1 MDEDCLILGSFSKNR
16 KLDDTINVFDEE
28 SVSGSK
34 RIVNPFKKKTSKHK
48 SSNNSKSCFEK
59 KKKTVRS
66 TNVASTSTST
76 NYIATSASYSYSI
89 SETEIH
95 HLQDGRTIAS
105 RGINTD
111 PNPNILTCCA
121 CSSTDPSGTQVSD
134 DFHNTLSHRKL
145 SNEIL
150 ELSNGLVLNELQN
163 MGEAKMAQ
171 SLKPSVPDDYI
182 DLKGK
187 GKINTI
193 SYGEIELIVK

>member
-16 KLDDTINVFDEE
+16 KLDDTINIWDEE
-28 SVSGSK
+28 SELGSK
-34 RIVNPFKKKTSKHK
+34 RIVNPFKKKSSKHK
-48 SSNNSKSCFEK
+48 SSDNPKSCSEK
-59 KKKTVRS
+59 KKKTVKS
-66 TNVASTSTST
+66 TNVASTNTST
-76 NYIATSASYSYSI
+76 NFLATSSGYSYSI

-121 CSSTDPSGTQVSD
+121 CGRTDPSGTQVSN
-134 DFHNTLSHRKL
+134 DFHNNLSHRKL

-163 MGEAKMAQ
+163 MGEVKMAQ

-187 GKINTI
+187 GKINT
-193 SYGEIELIVK
+193 L

>member
-16 KLDDTINVFDEE
+16 KLDDTINIWDEE
-28 SVSGSK
+28 SELGSK
-34 RIVNPFKKKTSKHK
+34 RIVNPFKKSSKHK
-48 SSNNSKSCFEK
+48 SSDNPKSCSEK
-59 KKKTVRS
+59 KKKTVKS
-66 TNVASTSTST
+66 TNVASTNTST
-76 NYIATSASYSYSI
+76 NFLATSSGYSYSI

-111 PNPNILTCCA
+111 PNPDILTCFCA
-121 CSSTDPSGTQVSD
+121 CGRTDPSGTQVSN
-134 DFHNTLSHRKL
+134 DFHNNLSHRKL

-187 GKINTI
+187 GKINT
-193 SYGEIELIVK
+193 L

>member
-16 KLDDTINVFDEE
+16 KLDDTINICDEE
-28 SVSGSK
+28 SVLGSK
-34 RIVNPFKKKTSKHK
+34 RIVNPFKKNSKHK
-48 SSNNSKSCFEK
+48 SSGNPKSCSEK
-59 KKKTVRS
+59 KKKTVKS
-66 TNVASTSTST
+66 TNVASTNITT
-76 NYIATSASYSYSI
+76 NFLATSAGYSYSI

-105 RGINTD
+105 RGVNTD
-111 PNPNILTCCA
+111 PNPNILTCCCA
-121 CSSTDPSGTQVSD
+121 CGSTDPSGTQVSN
-134 DFHNTLSHRKL
+134 DFHNNLSHRKL

-163 MGEAKMAQ
+163 MGEVNMAQ

-187 GKINTI
+187 GKINT
-193 SYGEIELIVK
+193 L